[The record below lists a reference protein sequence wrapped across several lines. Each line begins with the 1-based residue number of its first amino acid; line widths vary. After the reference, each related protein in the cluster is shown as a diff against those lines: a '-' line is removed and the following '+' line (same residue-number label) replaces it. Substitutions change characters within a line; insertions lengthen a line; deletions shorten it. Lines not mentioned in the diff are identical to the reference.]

1 MQRTVIKRDGSK
13 EKFETQKIINAIF
26 EILVGLDVADDY
38 EIVFRIMKELDL
50 KIPKEVKT
58 EEIDELLLQA
68 IEQLIPQHPRYDRLA
83 TRQLSQQIN
92 KRIDQ
97 KLGGFR
103 EYLVYEISQDMVI
116 EVVRDFG
123 LVILYT

>member
-26 EILVGLDVADDY
+26 EILVGLDVEDDY

-58 EEIDELLLQA
+58 EEIDQLLLKA
-68 IEQLIPQHPRYDRLA
+68 IEQLIPQHPDRKS
-83 TRQLSQQIN
+83 TRLNSSH
-92 KRIDQ
+92 
-97 KLGGFR
+97 
-103 EYLVYEISQDMVI
+103 VAISYAVFCLKKKKI
-116 EVVRDFG
+116 K
-123 LVILYT
+123 

>member
-1 MQRTVIKRDGSK
+1 MQRTVIKKESSK
-13 EKFETQKIINAIF
+13 EKFITQKIINDIF
-26 EILVGLDVADDY
+26 EILVGLDVEDDY

-50 KIPKEVKT
+50 KIPKEVKI
-58 EEIDELLLQA
+58 EEIDQLLLKA

-83 TRQLSQQIN
+83 TRQLLKQIN

-103 EYLVYEISQDMVI
+103 EYLRSE
-116 EVVRDFG
+116 EH
-123 LVILYT
+123 T